1 MKTRKWICVLLAI
14 SLTAQLTSCA
24 MPVMRW
30 DSSWPSQGESL
41 PSQAPLSSSKILEN
55 IPQGNE
61 THNQVSKENWSDLSV
76 YGYREQ
82 NYAYENLPLSAQKD
96 CYDQLREAAYWIG
109 QEPQEGEDWYPLRE
123 IVVEGT
129 LYPEEIRA
137 AVTAFKDDH
146 PQVFWISS
154 TYTYAYREENKTWIQ
169 FRSPLPAQECQKRQG
184 ELEQVVRECAAIL
197 SEGMSQYQREKAV
210 YDFVAERCT
219 YDMEAFENLENWEQ
233 WWEAFTAYGALVQGK
248 AVCEGYARSVEL
260 LLSLADMECA
270 LIRGGAEGQ
279 RHMWNVVKV
288 DGEWY
293 HLDPTGNDSADE
305 GDYFYFNL
313 TDQQILSD
321 YEIDPPLSQI
331 PEERWKKEWGEP
343 ILYNLFLPECV
354 ATQANYFQQEAFV
367 LESMGAEADRA
378 AVEALSQAWTQG
390 EKQFPIYVG
399 ESLEYTTALNQLFQ
413 EEPYKFFYYID
424 QVNAALPP
432 QEGLEMDSVRYVD
445 LPAQRA
451 VVVYLNR

>member
-146 PQVFWISS
+146 PEVFWISS
-154 TYTYAYREENKTWIQ
+154 TYTYSHQQDNKTWIQ
-169 FRSPLPAQECQKRQG
+169 FRSLLPAEECQKRQG
-184 ELEQVVRECAAIL
+184 ELERVVRECAAIL

-210 YDFVAERCT
+210 HDFVAERCT
-219 YDMEAFENLENWEQ
+219 YDMEAFENQENWEQ
-233 WWEAFTAYGALVQGK
+233 WWETFTAYGALVQGK

-279 RHMWNVVKV
+279 RHMWNVVQV
-288 DGEWY
+288 DGQWY
-293 HLDPTGNDSADE
+293 HLDPTGNDNSDE
-305 GDYFYFNL
+305 KSYFYFNL

-321 YEIDPPLSQI
+321 HQIDPPASQI
-331 PEERWKKEWGEP
+331 PEERWKEESEES
-343 ILYNLFLPECV
+343 ILYNLFLPECTG
-354 ATQANYFQQEAFV
+354 TQANYFQQEAFV
-367 LESMGAEADRA
+367 LESMGAEADRK

-399 ESLEYTTALNQLFQ
+399 ESLEYTTVLNQLFQ